1 MTGSEGRRGLAGG
14 GAKTGEGASHPRPH
28 SNIPERNCQ
37 QQAPPG
43 DSPAYLRG
51 GLVYIGDRHVASVA
65 GGELRRT
72 FDPQRELLHGGL
84 SFRCDVLDLAEKA
97 GARRIVAT
105 TRHTRRVYTIDMARF
120 RRLAWHFDHC
130 AFGAQLGL
138 ELERWTAQEPEAAQL
153 ALCLEVAP

>member
-1 MTGSEGRRGLAGG
+1 MTKNEGRPGQAGG
-14 GAKTGEGASHPRPH
+14 GAEAQMGSLLPRPY
-28 SNIPERNCQ
+28 SSTDVPTR
-37 QQAPPG
+37 QAPPG
-43 DSPAYLRG
+43 DQPAYLRG

-72 FDPQRELLHGGL
+72 FDPARELLHGGL